1 LLQPFLQVPIGLHAL
16 SLIEEKEGRGLLER
30 VDEVNVTPPTA

>member
-1 LLQPFLQVPIGLHAL
+1 LQPFVQVPIGLQAL

-30 VDEVNVTPPTA
+30 VDNVNTAAPIA